1 MEWARRRGSSKA
13 PIATLHF
20 VPGCALDETDCMDR
34 ERILIQVKNR
44 RDRHL
49 LEDWLSPSYEII
61 TAHADDLL
69 EERFDLAV
77 VDGPSLKRF
86 HSKIRARRKAEE
98 PVLLPFLL
106 LTFSRANSTPTRHLG
121 KLVDDLIVRPIDE
134 NELRARVANLL
145 RLHRLSVELKK
156 EHDRVLK
163 LSVTDDVSG
172 FNNTRYL
179 HRYLDRFLSTPDVH
193 EVELSLVFFDLDNFK
208 RVVDTHGHLLGSK
221 VLKEVAQAVH
231 HELDDDDRIVR
242 YGGDEFVVILPRQ
255 GKAQALTKVRRMKR
269 AITATPFLQKEKID
283 VHVTASFG
291 LATFPHDAGDKRGL
305 LAAADDCLF
314 RSKADG
320 KNRISVAGPP
330 RRNAAEESAWV
341 LAE

>member
-1 MEWARRRGSSKA
+1 ME
-13 PIATLHF
+13 
-20 VPGCALDETDCMDR
+20 R

-44 RDRHL
+44 GDRHS
-49 LEDWLSPSYEII
+49 LEDWLAPGYDII
-61 TAHADDLL
+61 SAHT
-69 EERFDLAV
+69 EELVAEGFDLAV
-77 VDGPSLKRF
+77 IDGPSLKQF
-86 HSKIRARRKAEE
+86 QSKIRARRNAEE

-106 LTFSRANSTPTRHLG
+106 LVFSRVNSTLTRHLG
-121 KLVDDLIVRPIDE
+121 KLVDDLIVRPMGE
-134 NELRARVANLL
+134 GELRARIANLL
-145 RLHRLSVELKK
+145 RMRGLSVELKK

-179 HRYLDRFLSTPDVH
+179 HRYLDRFLGAPDAH
-193 EVELSLVFFDLDNFK
+193 EEQLSLVFFDLDNFK

-221 VLKEVAQAVH
+221 VLKEVAQTVH
-231 HELDDDDRIVR
+231 DALGEDDRIVR

-255 GKAQALTKVRRMKR
+255 DKAHALTKVQRMKR
-269 AITATPFLQKEKID
+269 ALTSAAFLQKEKIN

-291 LATFPHDAGDKRGL
+291 LATFPRDAADKRDL

-320 KNRISVAGPP
+320 KNRISVASAP
-330 RRNAAEESAWV
+330 RRITPEEGAWV
-341 LAE
+341 LTE